1 MKQKQTHRHRKQT
14 YGHQRGITGGR
25 GSLCGSA
32 GKESAYNA
40 GDLDLIPG
48 LGRSSGEGERLP
60 TPIFWPGEFH
70 GLYSL
75 WGCKELDMT
84 EQLSLS
90 LSMGGRINQDFGI
103 NVYKSKTTFSQNTVP
118 LLILSVR
125 SDPSLFMNKSSLAMS
140 SKSVFCTRKCLKCTL
155 HQFLQ
160 ISEHQVSLVS
170 SSPAEVHII
179 SGPVVVTLLCCG
191 RWEPLATR
199 ISRVILERYE

>member
-1 MKQKQTHRHRKQT
+1 MTQRNLFMKQKQTHRHRKQT

-90 LSMGGRINQDFGI
+90 LSMGGRIN
-103 NVYKSKTTFSQNTVP
+103 
-118 LLILSVR
+118 
-125 SDPSLFMNKSSLAMS
+125 
-140 SKSVFCTRKCLKCTL
+140 
-155 HQFLQ
+155 
-160 ISEHQVSLVS
+160 
-170 SSPAEVHII
+170 
-179 SGPVVVTLLCCG
+179 
-191 RWEPLATR
+191 
-199 ISRVILERYE
+199 